1 MHSNKQV
8 RSTCQEK
15 NAIPYNGNARVITP
29 QKQITGMIN
38 FGVNE

>member
-1 MHSNKQV
+1 MPRKMQFRTKV
-8 RSTCQEK
+8 MQ
-15 NAIPYNGNARVITP
+15 RVITP